1 MYQIPQMPNIVL
13 ITLIKESWVNFK
25 KKKKNLSYK
34 ECSTQAKANFLQV
47 LLENLE
53 VFKRFPLLLVR
64 QCLLPCQCSI
74 EQYSPL

>member
-1 MYQIPQMPNIVL
+1 MYQIPQMPNIAL

-25 KKKKNLSYK
+25 KKKKKLSCK